1 MDEVF
6 LVLDL
11 IIRPEKVNLVN
22 KMTSESFLE
31 ASKNISL
38 SPKVINFEIEGYS
51 FKLWSCSTI
60 EKVFQEWKSKTGK
73 KDSYIVFWN
82 IRTNKPVMMKT
93 FQNRID
99 TEIKNGD
106 VLKVYYP

>member
-6 LVLDL
+6 FVFDLVS
-11 IIRPEKVNLVN
+11 RPE
-22 KMTSESFLE
+22 KMTSESSQGSVRSF
-31 ASKNISL
+31 KNIPL
-38 SPKVINFEIEGYS
+38 SPKVINFEIDGHF

-60 EKVFQEWKSKTGK
+60 EKVFQEWKLKTGK

-82 IRTNKPVMMKT
+82 SRSNKPIMMKT